1 MWRKPWAAS
10 IGLQSIAGGT
20 FLHRDGS
27 TEDQSIADEQAGEP
41 EGGGV
46 FTYCAFHSLWAC
58 NRKWLCSLPFKH
70 VLICTG
76 DLISW
81 SSWILTRNLFTWRDS
96 RSYGVLTNQKC
107 DDFALL
113 KPKNPTNFSNG
124 FIDSLQ
130 RSWDHFPH
138 AGGLVV
144 LDLGALVPTF
154 LDLTFPVRVL
164 LAHSA
169 RGSGSKSQPRPAGAQ
184 GVSLC
189 VAKGTK

>member
-10 IGLQSIAGGT
+10 IGLQTAAGGT
-20 FLHRDGS
+20 FLHKHGS
-27 TEDQSIADEQAGEP
+27 TEDQSIAVEQAGEP

-46 FTYCAFHSLWAC
+46 FTYHAFHRLWA
-58 NRKWLCSLPFKH
+58 RSWEWLCILPVKH

-81 SSWILTRNLFTWRDS
+81 STWILTRNLFIWRYS
-96 RSYGVLTNQKC
+96 RGYGVLTNRKC

-124 FIDSLQ
+124 FTDSLR
-130 RSWDHFPH
+130 RSWDLPH

-144 LDLGALVPTF
+144 LDLGAHVPTF
-154 LDLTFPVRVL
+154 LDLTLPVRVL
-164 LAHSA
+164 LAHGA
-169 RGSGSKSQPRPAGAQ
+169 RGSGSRPRPRPAG
-184 GVSLC
+184 LWEFHC
-189 VAKGTK
+189 IAKGTK